1 MKCPW
6 CDNEMV
12 KGWMQSSRRVLFTTI
27 KSEWGL
33 NIKDKTDIVLTANN
47 FSNPTAIAYH
57 CDKCKK
63 VIVDYTE
70 KPE

>member
-6 CDNEMV
+6 CDNEMSR
-12 KGWMQSSRRVLFTTI
+12 GWMQSCRRVLFTTI
-27 KSEWGL
+27 KSEWGAG
-33 NIKDKTDIVLTANN
+33 IKDKTDIVLTTNN
-47 FSNPTAIAYH
+47 FTNPTAIAYH
-57 CDKCKK
+57 CEMCKK